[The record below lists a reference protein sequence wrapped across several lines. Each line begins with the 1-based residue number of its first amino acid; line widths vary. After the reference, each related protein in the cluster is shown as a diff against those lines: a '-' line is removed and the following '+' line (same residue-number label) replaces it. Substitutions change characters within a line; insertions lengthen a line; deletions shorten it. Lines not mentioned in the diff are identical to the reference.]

1 MYSPFIMKKWVLFFL
16 IVLLAFGHSVSAQD
30 IQWPTIHN
38 IKNKNAK
45 NVYDRPYSL
54 WENKVDGKLLGRN
67 TGLLVGASV
76 ATMGILYLM
85 PSSFTNWED
94 DDDKSPAKKW
104 WDNVRRGPVWDK
116 DDLFLNY
123 VTHPYAGAIYYMG
136 ARSAGANAAYSFLYS
151 FALST
156 FFWECGIEAFA
167 ERPSIQDL
175 IVTPVAGALIGEW
188 FYQSKRAI
196 KNNGGELWG
205 SKAWGK
211 TAMFLMDPMTEV
223 TEWLFDDTPKS
234 QKEYAFSSYPTVSDS
249 GKVGYKLQFQMPF

>member
-1 MYSPFIMKKWVLFFL
+1 MKKVILCLF
-16 IVLLAFGHSVSAQD
+16 IVFFVQIHSVSAQD

-38 IKNKNAK
+38 IKNENAK

-54 WENKVDGKLLGRN
+54 WENKVDTKLLGRN
-67 TGLLVGASV
+67 TGLLVGVSV
-76 ATMGILYLM
+76 ATMGILYMM
-85 PSSFTNWED
+85 PTSFTNWED
-94 DDDKSPAKKW
+94 DDDKNPAKKW

-136 ARSAGANAAYSFLYS
+136 ARSAGANAWNSFLYS

-175 IVTPVAGALIGEW
+175 VVTPVTGALIGEW

-196 KNNGGELWG
+196 KNDGDKLWG
-205 SKAWGK
+205 SRALGK

-223 TEWLFDDTPKS
+223 TEWLFDDTKIERKNYTFVS
-234 QKEYAFSSYPTVSDS
+234 HPTVSSS
-249 GKVGYKLQFQMPF
+249 GDVGYKLRFNLTF